1 MPDLMPTNISTLKI
15 WQLVQDQR
23 IWVSGGMG
31 APVSV
36 ALKHEPIWKLI
47 DEFHIEDRIKTFSK
61 ILRVFDNIRSIE
73 HQNSQ
78 MASTPKR

>member
-1 MPDLMPTNISTLKI
+1 MPDLMPTNVNALKV

-36 ALKHEPIWKLI
+36 ALKHGPIWKLI
-47 DEFHIEDRIKTFSK
+47 DEFHIEDRIKTFGK
-61 ILRVFDNIRSIE
+61 VLRVFDNIRSIE
-73 HQNSQ
+73 HQKSQ
-78 MASTPKR
+78 MTSTSKR